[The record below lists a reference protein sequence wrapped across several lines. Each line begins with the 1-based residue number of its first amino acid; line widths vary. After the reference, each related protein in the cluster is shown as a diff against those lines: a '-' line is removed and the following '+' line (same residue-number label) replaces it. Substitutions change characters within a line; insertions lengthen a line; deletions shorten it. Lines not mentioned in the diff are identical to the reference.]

1 MSNRNMEN
9 LVALV
14 LAGQLAVDLWFA
26 EQKAASAKDAYFARV
41 RQYEVQWNDGERIKL
56 DPGDTDQ
63 AELFAF
69 TDEFYQAAQRA
80 KKAVYS
86 AKQKLRRACKAAA
99 EKGGTA

>member
-1 MSNRNMEN
+1 MSNQNMDS

-14 LAGQLAVDLWFA
+14 LTGQLAVDLWLA

-56 DPGDTDQ
+56 DPDDTDQ
-63 AELFAF
+63 ADLFEF
-69 TDEFYQAAQRA
+69 TDELYQAAQRA

-99 EKGGTA
+99 EKRGAA